1 MLRGSDRVSP
11 IHPGGQPRLAARP
24 EASFT
29 PDPVLLPPDPP
40 PPVTRPAVRCKL
52 SLVPIRELH

>member
-29 PDPVLLPPDPP
+29 PDPVLLTPEPP
-40 PPVTRPAVRCKL
+40 PPVTRPAVRC
-52 SLVPIRELH
+52 